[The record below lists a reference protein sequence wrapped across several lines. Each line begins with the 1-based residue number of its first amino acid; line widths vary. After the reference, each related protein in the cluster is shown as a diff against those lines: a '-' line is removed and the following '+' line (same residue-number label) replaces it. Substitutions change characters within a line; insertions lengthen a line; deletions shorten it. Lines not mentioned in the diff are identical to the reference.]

1 MLYKWAF
8 SGHGIVSLKAVRKLY
23 HALFVGGF
31 DIDFLIALVKRRRYQ
46 YKNKISSLTDN
57 FLSNQLLFF
66 SIIMKTKDLL
76 LN

>member
-8 SGHGIVSLKAVRKLY
+8 SGHGIASLKAVRKLH

-31 DIDFLIALVKRRRYQ
+31 DIDSLIALIKRRRYQ
-46 YKNKISSLTDN
+46 YKNKISSLTDH

-66 SIIMKTKDLL
+66 FNNYEKISY
-76 LN
+76 